1 MSATLAVRL
10 KECYGRVDDTD
21 RSDVSRRPDMCV
33 GACRYLGCI
42 DVKELQE
49 GEAVELANDLCLAAL
64 LGDGIY
70 NMGELLSHGIVD
82 FLRDTQQQW
91 LVDLVMAFN
100 SGDVAGYARSPTLLL
115 AGPQSCLGCCVLC
128 CPLFVRS
135 NVDTHTRSAGSLR

>member
-1 MSATLAVRL
+1 MSATLAVWLR
-10 KECYGRVDDTD
+10 ECCGRVDEWSG
-21 RSDVSRRPDMCV
+21 RSASRRPDMCV

-100 SGDVAGYARSPTLLL
+100 SGDVAGYARPPTLLL
-115 AGPQSCLGCCVLC
+115 AGPQSYLGCCVFC
-128 CPLFVRS
+128 CSLLVRS
-135 NVDTHTRSAGSLR
+135 NVDTHTRSAGS